1 MVPPVSPVAM
11 VPPVLLVAGSAWLAR
26 RCPVAADA
34 VNAVPRTIAAASA
47 IVVLLDIVVSP
58 G

>member
-1 MVPPVSPVAM
+1 M
-11 VPPVLLVAGSAWLAR
+11 
-26 RCPVAADA
+26 VAADA
-34 VNAVPRTIAAASA
+34 VMAVPRTIAAASA

>member
-1 MVPPVSPVAM
+1 MVPPVLPVAM
-11 VPPVLLVAGSAWLAR
+11 VPPVLLVAGLASLAR
-26 RCPVAADA
+26 RCTVAADA
-34 VNAVPRTIAAASA
+34 VMAVPRTIAAASA

>member
-1 MVPPVSPVAM
+1 MVPPVLPVAM
-11 VPPVLLVAGSAWLAR
+11 VP
-26 RCPVAADA
+26 CTVAADA

-47 IVVLLDIVVSP
+47 IVVLLDIFVSP